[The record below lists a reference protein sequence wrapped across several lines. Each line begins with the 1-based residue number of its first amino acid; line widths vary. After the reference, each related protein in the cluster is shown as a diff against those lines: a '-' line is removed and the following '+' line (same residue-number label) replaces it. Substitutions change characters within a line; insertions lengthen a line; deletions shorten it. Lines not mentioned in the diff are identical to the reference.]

1 MLSEGQRRRLEQERE
16 SLEGWYRLQSEKVAK
31 IRNALV
37 IETDP
42 SRKFQYQQQIKEEE
56 HTLKEYGNRLD
67 EIEKQLQPV
76 SFISTIC
83 EPKSI
88 QQKAGKAIE
97 TKNTL
102 QNKQYDLNAEP
113 KKEVTARLKLK
124 PSLRKYRF
132 EYAEVELKSRGLF
145 DGLFGFVKK
154 TIINHRRKEASYF
167 VEDLGGGVELEM
179 IDIPNGNFLMGSSEQ
194 RNASSSEFPQ
204 HPVSVNS
211 FFIGKYPITQK
222 QWKAVACLPQI
233 NRPLVVDCS
242 KFKGDSYP
250 VEQVCWDDAVEFC
263 DRLSQKTDWYY
274 RLPNEAEWEYA
285 CRAGTTT
292 LFHFGDIITSD
303 LANYKDCEAPLSSRG
318 VFPNQTTPVDKFKLA
333 NAFGLYDMHGLVWE
347 WCMDHWHNSY
357 NKAPNDSTAWLNDR
371 DSQLRVIRGGSWADP
386 PENCRSA
393 SRKKARIDEQG
404 SYLGFRVVCS

>member
-1 MLSEGQRRRLEQERE
+1 MLSEGQRRRFEQKRE
-16 SLEGWYRLQSEKVAK
+16 SLEQSYTLQSEKVEK

-42 SRKFQYQQQIKEEE
+42 SRKFQYEQQIKEEE
-56 HTLKEYGNRLD
+56 RTLKQLGDSLD

-76 SFISTIC
+76 SFLSTTYD
-83 EPKSI
+83 PKSI

-132 EYAEVELKSRGLF
+132 EYAEVELKSS
-145 DGLFGFVKK
+145 GLFGFVKK
-154 TIINHRRKEASYF
+154 PIINHRRKEASYF

-179 IDIPNGNFLMGSSEQ
+179 IAIPNGNFFMGSFEQ
-194 RNASSSEFPQ
+194 TNPSSSELPQ
-204 HPVSVNS
+204 HQVSVNS

-250 VEQVCWDDAVEFC
+250 VEQVSWDDAVEFC
-263 DRLSQKTDWYY
+263 DRLFQKTGRYY

-285 CRAGTTT
+285 ARAGTTT
-292 LFHFGDIITSD
+292 LFHFGDIITPD
-303 LANYKDCEAPLSSRG
+303 LANYKDCENLNSSRG
-318 VFPNQTTPVDKFKLA
+318 VFPNQTTPVDNFKFA
-333 NAFGLYDMHGLVWE
+333 NAFGLYDMHGNVWE

-357 NKAPNDSTAWLNDR
+357 NKAPNDGTAWLNDR
-371 DSQLRVIRGGSWADP
+371 DNQLRVIRGGSWADRSG
-386 PENCRSA
+386 NCYSA